1 MKFYGIKI
9 ILQELQLPITLS
21 MKLYCNNKT
30 AIILFQNPIQHDQT
44 KHVEIDRNFIKEVDV
59 GLIWMPFVPTS
70 QQVVDVLMKGLFI
83 PNFD

>member
-1 MKFYGIKI
+1 MLRLEVVHRLNIEQWHKEFVKFYGIKI

-44 KHVEIDRNFIKEVDV
+44 KHVEIDRN
-59 GLIWMPFVPTS
+59 
-70 QQVVDVLMKGLFI
+70 
-83 PNFD
+83 